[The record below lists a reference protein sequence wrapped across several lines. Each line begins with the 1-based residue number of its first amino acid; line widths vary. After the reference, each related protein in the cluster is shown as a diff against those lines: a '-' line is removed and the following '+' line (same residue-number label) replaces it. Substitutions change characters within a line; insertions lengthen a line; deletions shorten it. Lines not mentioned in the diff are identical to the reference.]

1 MKGLAFELGDAV
13 ALTMS
18 KEAGFVIG
26 RAEYESTADQYFVRY
41 VTTDGRQ
48 VRDWFGAEELVKQ

>member
-1 MKGLAFELGDAV
+1 MNGFALNLGDAV

-26 RAEYESTADQYFVRY
+26 RAEYESTADQFYVRY
-41 VTTDGRQ
+41 VAADGRQ
-48 VRDWFGAEELVKQ
+48 MRDWFSAEELVKQ